1 MASNKVIV
9 TVAPTGGM
17 ASKAANPNLPTQ
29 PEEIAESVH
38 KSFREG
44 AAIAALHARRPDDQ
58 ATCNAEI
65 YRRINGLIRARCDI
79 ILNNS
84 TGGGSSGDMLIPRP
98 DGMFENNFEE
108 RLKGLD
114 AGAEMAT
121 LDGFT
126 AVDVYGDKEILVVT
140 TPGRCEAM
148 AKRFQERG
156 IKPEWEVFNPAHI
169 LQDVTRLIQKGYD
182 KPPYYINIVLGTD
195 RNFQGG
201 MPYSHDLLASM
212 VRMLPPQ
219 SVWCLS
225 AIGPAQLPGTTQAL
239 LMGGNVRVGLEDNN
253 YYARGVLATNEML
266 VARTVRI
273 IKELNLEPASST
285 ETRDM
290 LGCRRST
297 AAGRHD
303 PPPSSRGAQRPSNP
317 GPALYGCPGLLPP
330 AFAGAAMTNSCIGEW
345 RINEPPAAPWR
356 RS

>member
-1 MASNKVIV
+1 MTANKVIV

-29 PEEIAESVH
+29 PDEIAESVH
-38 KSFREG
+38 RSWKEG

-65 YRRINGLIRARCDI
+65 YRAINARIRERCDI
-79 ILNNS
+79 VINNS
-84 TGGGSSGDMLIPRP
+84 TGGGSSGDMLLPRP

-121 LDGFT
+121 FDGFT
-126 AVDVYGDKEILVVT
+126 AVDVFGEREILVIT
-140 TPGRCEAM
+140 TPARCETL

-169 LQDVTRLIQKGYD
+169 IQDVTRLIAKGYD

-201 MPYSHDLLASM
+201 MPYSHDILTAMIRL
-212 VRMLPPQ
+212 LPPQ
-219 SVWCLS
+219 SVFCVS
-225 AIGPAQLPGTTQAL
+225 AIGPAQLAATTQAIL
-239 LMGGNVRVGLEDNN
+239 LGGHVRVGLEDNM
-253 YYARGVLATNEML
+253 YYSRGVLATNEQL

-273 IKELNLEPASST
+273 IKELNLEPASSG
-285 ETRDM
+285 EARAL
-290 LGCRRST
+290 LGLPAQPRS
-297 AAGRHD
+297 
-303 PPPSSRGAQRPSNP
+303 
-317 GPALYGCPGLLPP
+317 
-330 AFAGAAMTNSCIGEW
+330 
-345 RINEPPAAPWR
+345 
-356 RS
+356 